1 MNLWRDR
8 EKIRYADQIIR
19 SANNTLSPLHNSFP
33 FLPEQVRNRK
43 DLLAVIKKLKAYSK
57 PYTTDKGI
65 DVSISSLISITAFC
79 LMDLVRLAR
88 ILASLDLTITALII
102 KLVQVLTSIIEV
114 IQASTI
120 SRNLLHR
127 LKLSIQT
134 LSIRIL
140 TAPKTIQSF

>member
-33 FLPEQVRNRK
+33 FLPGQVRNRK
-43 DLLAVIKKLKAYSK
+43 DLLAVIKKLKPYLK

-140 TAPKTIQSF
+140 TTPKTIQSF

>member
-8 EKIRYADQIIR
+8 EKIRYTDQIIR

-33 FLPEQVRNRK
+33 FLPKVRNRK
-43 DLLAVIKKLKAYSK
+43 DLLAVSKKQKAYLK

-79 LMDLVRLAR
+79 LMDLIRLAR
-88 ILASLDLTITALII
+88 ILATLDLTITNLII

-120 SRNLLHR
+120 SSDLQHR
-127 LKLSIQT
+127 LRLAITTYSIKIVT
-134 LSIRIL
+134 
-140 TAPKTIQSF
+140 TPKAIQLF

>member
-1 MNLWRDR
+1 MNLWRER
-8 EKIRYADQIIR
+8 EKIRYTDQIIR

-33 FLPEQVRNRK
+33 FLPKQVRHEK
-43 DLLAVIKKLKAYSK
+43 DLLAVIQKLKACLK

-79 LMDLVRLAR
+79 LMDLIRLAR
-88 ILASLDLTITALII
+88 ILATLDLTITNLII

-120 SRNLLHR
+120 SRDLLHR

>member
-1 MNLWRDR
+1 MNLWRER
-8 EKIRYADQIIR
+8 EKIRYTDQIIR

-33 FLPEQVRNRK
+33 FLPKQVRCLK
-43 DLLAVIKKLKAYSK
+43 DLIKVSQKIEAYLE

-65 DVSISSLISITAFC
+65 DVSISSLISFTAFC

-140 TAPKTIQSF
+140 TTPKAVQSF

>member
-33 FLPEQVRNRK
+33 FLPKVRHRK
-43 DLLAVIKKLKAYSK
+43 DLLAGIKKLKAHLK

-88 ILASLDLTITALII
+88 ILATLDLTITNLII